1 VLARFQHYVWLSV
14 TTNDTKLLGN
24 AVGGSGGGRR
34 FAFLH
39 LLLTVF
45 WVLFFVFVF
54 VFVSGVGSAVDTQV
68 HRGSETATTYGTEKS
83 VGQLGLGVVV

>member
-1 VLARFQHYVWLSV
+1 LSV

-34 FAFLH
+34 FVFPH

-45 WVLFFVFVF
+45 WVLFFVFVL
-54 VFVSGVGSAVDTQV
+54 VSGVGSAVDTQV

>member
-1 VLARFQHYVWLSV
+1 
-14 TTNDTKLLGN
+14 LLGN

-45 WVLFFVFVF
+45 WVLFFVFVL
-54 VFVSGVGSAVDTQV
+54 VSGVGSAVDTQV

>member
-1 VLARFQHYVWLSV
+1 LSV

-45 WVLFFVFVF
+45 WELFFVFVL
-54 VFVSGVGSAVDTQV
+54 VSGVGSAVDTQV

>member
-1 VLARFQHYVWLSV
+1 MLARFQHHVRLSV

-34 FAFLH
+34 FTFLH

-45 WVLFFVFVF
+45 WVLFFGF